1 MSMNFS
7 SPWSAPK
14 PASVTTTSLSA
25 RAARVAASELQPWAI
40 LAKGPPCM
48 STGVCSRVC
57 TRLGAMASRSRTVMG
72 PTAPRSAAV
81 AGVSSSRQATTM
93 RPSRRSRSAR
103 SSARQRIAITSE
115 AAVISKR
122 ASRSV
127 PRGDWPP
134 SSPRPMRTRRRLRSL
149 RSSTRGQVTRAGSMP
164 SALPQWRWLSSS
176 AASRLWAAVTAW
188 RSPLKWRLMASM
200 GTTWAWPPPAAPP
213 FMPKTGPSEG
223 SRRQAMADTPSRERA
238 STSPT
243 QVVVL
248 PSPTPAG
255 EGKTTTCVGLVD
267 ALSRLGVSAMA
278 CLREPSL
285 GPVFGMKGG
294 AAGGGHAQVVPME
307 AINLHFNGDLH
318 AVTAA
323 HNLLAALLDNHLHWG
338 NALGID
344 PARVTWPRVLDL
356 NDRSLRRV
364 RIGLGEEG
372 GQSPRGTEREAR
384 FEITA
389 ASEVMAILCL
399 AEDLADLERR
409 LGRIVVAWRE
419 DDTPATAADL
429 GAVGPM
435 TVLLRDAMA
444 PNLVQT

>member
-1 MSMNFS
+1 M
-7 SPWSAPK
+7 
-14 PASVTTTSLSA
+14 PAHQ
-25 RAARVAASELQPWAI
+25 AAVGRVVREA
-40 LAKGPPCM
+40 
-48 STGVCSRVC
+48 V
-57 TRLGAMASRSRTVMG
+57 LGAGDADRKPSVAGSRQALEHLPGLGRELD
-72 PTAPRSAAV
+72 TAGAIEAGGDGLQRLLHGGAVGIERRHLAAPLQLLQYQPRQLQRSLPAACPVLAAGQGRLEGVTAAGEELALGLAV
-81 AGVSSSRQATTM
+81 AGEGVERHHRRQATTM

-200 GTTWAWPPPAAPP
+200 GTTWAWPPPAAPT

-372 GQSPRGTEREAR
+372 GQ
-384 FEITA
+384 
-389 ASEVMAILCL
+389 
-399 AEDLADLERR
+399 
-409 LGRIVVAWRE
+409 
-419 DDTPATAADL
+419 
-429 GAVGPM
+429 
-435 TVLLRDAMA
+435 
-444 PNLVQT
+444 

>member
-1 MSMNFS
+1 
-7 SPWSAPK
+7 
-14 PASVTTTSLSA
+14 
-25 RAARVAASELQPWAI
+25 
-40 LAKGPPCM
+40 
-48 STGVCSRVC
+48 
-57 TRLGAMASRSRTVMG
+57 
-72 PTAPRSAAV
+72 
-81 AGVSSSRQATTM
+81 M

-248 PSPTPAG
+248 PSPAGVGVIAETSTSRPRGRPRSRSSSPRESLARWWPKGTSSSAARPRRASASPRIGSRCARRAISRSESGLGSRGGWVMARPPA
-255 EGKTTTCVGLVD
+255 V
-267 ALSRLGVSAMA
+267 
-278 CLREPSL
+278 
-285 GPVFGMKGG
+285 GG
-294 AAGGGHAQVVPME
+294 APAQP
-307 AINLHFNGDLH
+307 
-318 AVTAA
+318 
-323 HNLLAALLDNHLHWG
+323 
-338 NALGID
+338 
-344 PARVTWPRVLDL
+344 
-356 NDRSLRRV
+356 S
-364 RIGLGEEG
+364 
-372 GQSPRGTEREAR
+372 
-384 FEITA
+384 
-389 ASEVMAILCL
+389 
-399 AEDLADLERR
+399 
-409 LGRIVVAWRE
+409 
-419 DDTPATAADL
+419 
-429 GAVGPM
+429 
-435 TVLLRDAMA
+435 
-444 PNLVQT
+444 